1 MTRYALL
8 VSVLLVSILLPP
20 SLAYAQNTY
29 PWLAEQPD
37 PDSRLSAR
45 IQPPEGWEREPVE
58 EGSFAA
64 WLRDLPLLPDGS
76 SVLLHDGGRKGRQDV
91 HVAVVD
97 IDVGK
102 RDLQQ
107 CADAVMRLQAEYL
120 WAAGRG
126 DDVHFDFTSGD
137 EARWDRYR
145 QGYRASISG
154 NDVSWSKRGS
164 ADASH
169 ESFRRYLDLVFTYAG
184 TYSLSKELEAVDD
197 PAQLRIGDVFIQGG
211 FPGHAVLV
219 VDAARNPA
227 SGERAFLLV
236 QSYMPAQ
243 QIHVLK
249 APGSPIGPWYSTDLG
264 RTLSTPEW
272 VFEPGDLRRFAPLA
286 E

>member
-1 MTRYALL
+1 MTRLALL
-8 VSVLLVSILLPP
+8 ASILLLP
-20 SLAYAQNTY
+20 SLAAAQSPY
-29 PWLAEQPD
+29 PWLTEDPD

-45 IQPPEGWEREPVE
+45 IAPPDGWEREPVA

-76 SVLLHDGGRKGRQDV
+76 PVLLHDGGRKGRQDV

-97 IDVGK
+97 IDAGK

-107 CADAVMRLQAEYL
+107 CADAVMRLRAEFL
-120 WAAGRG
+120 FGSGAA
-126 DDVHFDFTSGD
+126 DQVHFDFTSGD

-164 ADASH
+164 PDASH

-184 TYSLSKELEAVDD
+184 TYSLSKELD
-197 PAQLRIGDVFIQGG
+197 PIGDPSKLRIGDVFIQGG

-219 VDAARNPA
+219 VDAARDPA
-227 SGERAFLLV
+227 TGERAFLLV

-249 APGSPIGPWYSTDLG
+249 APGSPIGPWYSTVLG
-264 RTLSTPEW
+264 QTLVTPEW
-272 VFEPGDLRRFAPLA
+272 VFEPGDLKRFVDEAD
-286 E
+286 